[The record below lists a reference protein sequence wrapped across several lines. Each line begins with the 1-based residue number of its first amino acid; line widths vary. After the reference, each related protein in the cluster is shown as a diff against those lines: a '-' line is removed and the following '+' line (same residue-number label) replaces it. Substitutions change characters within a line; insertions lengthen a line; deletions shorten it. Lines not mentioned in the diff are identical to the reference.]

1 MNRRMP
7 RPEEVSHDHI
17 DSTVVGFLKGEKD
30 LNWTEVSLVTL
41 HPREEISLV
50 FKENR
55 ERYRTIHEGR
65 FRELL
70 ARLKGRTGIPYR

>member
-1 MNRRMP
+1 M
-7 RPEEVSHDHI
+7 
-17 DSTVVGFLKGEKD
+17 
-30 LNWTEVSLVTL
+30 TL